1 MTLRTI
7 SRMAVGGSLKLARLP
22 IDGVLRVAGDSSAV
36 AHAKLALDRTEA
48 KIRALAGKA
57 FGDEV
62 LQEDARRR
70 GEAANERER
79 AVQLRSEAEL
89 RSERA
94 DQRVAAEE
102 QAAERRRAQA
112 AETAKRKRQQAQERR
127 ESHKRTAADA
137 TRRRRNAAET
147 SAAQSEKVIEER
159 AKLGRLEH
167 LDAKADAL
175 EEKEAALRTADEA
188 RRLRAAASRAK
199 AERKEG

>member
-1 MTLRTI
+1 MRLRTI

-22 IDGVLRVAGDSSAV
+22 IDGVLRAAGASRAV
-36 AHAKLALDRTEA
+36 VHAKLALDRTEA

-57 FGDEV
+57 LGDEA

-70 GEAANERER
+70 GEAADERER
-79 AVQLRSEAEL
+79 AVQLRAKAEL
-89 RSERA
+89 RSEHA
-94 DQRVAAEE
+94 DERVAAQEH
-102 QAAERRRAQA
+102 AAERRRAQA
-112 AETAKRKRQQAQERR
+112 AETATRKRRQAQERR
-127 ESHKRTAADA
+127 ESTKRTAAEA

-147 SAAQSEKVIEER
+147 LAAESEKVIEER

-175 EEKEAALRTADEA
+175 GEKEAALRAADEA
-188 RRLRAAASRAK
+188 RRLRAVASDAK

>member
-7 SRMAVGGSLKLARLP
+7 SRLAIGSSLTLARLP
-22 IDGVLRVAGDSSAV
+22 IDGVLRVAGGSSA
-36 AHAKLALDRTEA
+36 AAYTKLALDRTEA
-48 KIRALAGKA
+48 KIRALAGDVL
-57 FGDEV
+57 GDEA

-70 GEAANERER
+70 GEAADERKR

-94 DQRVAAEE
+94 DERVAAQER
-102 QAAERRRAQA
+102 AAEHRRAQA
-112 AETAKRKRQQAQERR
+112 AKTAKRKRRQAEERR
-127 ESHKRTAADA
+127 ESNKRTAAEA
-137 TRRRRNAAET
+137 TRRRRNAVET

-188 RRLRAAASRAK
+188 RRLRAAASSAK
-199 AERKEG
+199 AERKEN

>member
-48 KIRALAGKA
+48 KIRALAGDVL
-57 FGDEV
+57 GDEA
-62 LQEDARRR
+62 LQEDASRRC
-70 GEAANERER
+70 EAADERER

-159 AKLGRLEH
+159 AKLGRLEY

>member
-48 KIRALAGKA
+48 KIRALAGDVL
-57 FGDEV
+57 GDEA
-62 LQEDARRR
+62 LQEDASRRC
-70 GEAANERER
+70 EAADERER

-175 EEKEAALRTADEA
+175 EEEEAALRTADEA

>member
-22 IDGVLRVAGDSSAV
+22 IDGVLRAAGGSSAV
-36 AHAKLALDRTEA
+36 VHAKLAVDRTEA

-79 AVQLRSEAEL
+79 AVQLRAEAEL

-94 DQRVAAEE
+94 DERITAQER
-102 QAAERRRAQA
+102 AAERRRAQA

-127 ESHKRTAADA
+127 DLHKRTAADA

-147 SAAQSEKVIEER
+147 SAAQEEKVIEER

-167 LDAKADAL
+167 LDTKADAL
-175 EEKEAALRTADEA
+175 EEKEAALRTGDEA
-188 RRLRAAASRAK
+188 RRLRAAAANAK